1 MTTNDDK
8 NEKFCIFAA
17 LKIINVIYP
26 SDFENKIGFK
36 AIRERLNEL
45 CISEM
50 GKEFVGKMSFCTDV
64 DEIRTYLR
72 LIQDFQTLMQD
83 GVPFPV
89 RDYNDLRDEF
99 KHLAIDGT
107 VISLESMFALKPTL
121 SALFYVFKFFN
132 SEASE
137 KVPYLK
143 ALAEG
148 ISIDNH
154 IFTEINR
161 LIDDKGEIPDN
172 ASAELAEIRRD
183 IRRKQS
189 SIDHR
194 MHKILVEAKNSGWT
208 DSTAEMTIRDGRPV
222 IPVRAADKRALRGFI
237 HDESATGQTVYI
249 EPAEIF
255 ETNNEIKE
263 LEYAERR
270 EINKI
275 LLAFT
280 KILRPEIPNLTMA
293 WRLLGLLD
301 FIRAKAI
308 LAHEYNCVIPELTD
322 EPMFDWIEARHPL
335 LEQKLKGQGK
345 NITPLDLR
353 LGVTCHFERN
363 ESDSVISSEVEKSH
377 TVSNDSNVRDFS
389 VPLRSSRNDVGR
401 ILVISGPNAGGK
413 SVCLKTIGLIQYMLQ
428 CGLAIPVKID
438 SKCGIFHDMFID
450 IGDEQSLENDL
461 STYSSHLINMKELLE
476 HGNAR
481 TLFLIDEFGTGTE
494 PQLGGAIAEAI
505 LLKMNEKNSFGVVTT
520 HYANLKLLADNHP
533 GIVNGAMLFDT
544 RYLQPLYVMMIGKP
558 GSSFAFEIA
567 KKIGFPNE
575 ILDSAAEISGRE
587 HLDFDQQLQQLEIE
601 KKEVRKKEYELKVAD
616 QLLDEV
622 VTKYKNH
629 LAEIEKKKKQL
640 LHEANKE
647 AQALIDGANA
657 KIERTIREIKEAQA
671 EKNRTKELREELKE
685 MKQNLVD
692 EEKNLSKQLKA
703 DEKEELANLDLKVG
717 DTVCI
722 NELEVVGE
730 LLAIT
735 DTDATIQFGDV
746 RLRTTADK
754 LRKISRSQARKAQ
767 QNLSYLHKSIM
778 SDINE
783 KAQHFNLTLDVRG
796 QRGDEAVD
804 NVAKYIDEATLL
816 SIKEVSILHGK
827 GNGILRKLIR
837 EYLSK
842 QQCVQSFN
850 DASLETGGAG
860 ITRITLK

>member
-345 NITPLDLR
+345 QITPLDLK
-353 LGVTCHFERN
+353 LG
-363 ESDSVISSEVEKSH
+363 
-377 TVSNDSNVRDFS
+377 NDN
-389 VPLRSSRNDVGR
+389 R

-461 STYSSHLINMKELLE
+461 STYSSHLINMKELLK

-505 LLKMNEKNSFGVVTT
+505 LLKMNEKKSFGVVTT
-520 HYANLKLLADNHP
+520 HYTNLKLLADNHP

-616 QLLDEV
+616 KLLDEI

-703 DEKEELANLDLKVG
+703 EEKEEIANLDLKVG

-730 LLAIT
+730 LLEIS
-735 DTDATIQFGDV
+735 DTDVTIQFGGV

-767 QNLSYLHKSIM
+767 QNPSYLRKSIM
-778 SDINE
+778 NDINE
-783 KAQHFNLTLDVRG
+783 KAQKFNLTLDVRG

-842 QQCVQSFN
+842 QSCVKNFS

-860 ITRITLK
+860 ITRVTLN

>member
-1 MTTNDDK
+1 M
-8 NEKFCIFAA
+8 
-17 LKIINVIYP
+17 IYP

-36 AIRERLNEL
+36 TIRTRLNDL

-50 GKEFVGKMSFCTDV
+50 GKEFVGKMSFSTDV
-64 DEIRTYLR
+64 DEIHTHLR
-72 LIQDFQTLMQD
+72 LIQDFETLMQD

-89 RDYNDLRDEF
+89 RDYNDLRKEF
-99 KHLAIDGT
+99 HHLAIDGT

-121 SALFYVFKFFN
+121 SALSFIFKFFR
-132 SEASE
+132 SESSE

-148 ISIDNH
+148 IAIDNH
-154 IFTEINR
+154 IFIEINR

-222 IPVRAADKRALRGFI
+222 IPVRAADKRELRGFI

-280 KILRPEIPNLTMA
+280 KILRPEIPNLLMA

-301 FIRAKAI
+301 FIRAKA
-308 LAHEYNCVIPELTD
+308 LLSHEYNCVIPELVD

-345 NITPLDLR
+345 QITPLDLR
-353 LGVTCHFERN
+353 LGVSRHFERN
-363 ESDSVISSEVEKSH
+363 EVEPR
-377 TVSNDSNVRDFS
+377 N
-389 VPLRSSRNDVGR
+389 LINDVGR

-476 HGNAR
+476 HGNER

-505 LLKMNEKNSFGVVTT
+505 LLKMNEKKSFGVVTT
-520 HYANLKLLADNHP
+520 HYANLKLLADNHS

-567 KKIGFPNE
+567 KKIGFPQE
-575 ILDSAAEISGRE
+575 ILESAAEISGRE

-616 QLLDEV
+616 KLLDEV
-622 VTKYKNH
+622 VTKYKTQ
-629 LAEIEKKKKQL
+629 LADIEKNRKTL
-640 LHEANKE
+640 LKEASKE
-647 AQALIDGANA
+647 AQEIIDRANA
-657 KIERTIREIKEAQA
+657 KIEKTIREIKEAQA

-685 MKQNLVD
+685 MKQSLAN

-703 DEKEELANLDLKVG
+703 EEKEEIANADLKVG

-722 NELEVVGE
+722 NELEVIGE
-730 LLAIT
+730 LLAIS
-735 DTDATIQFGDV
+735 DTDVTIQFGDV

-754 LRKISRSQARKAQ
+754 LRKISLSQARKAQ
-767 QNLSYLHKSIM
+767 QNPSYLRKSIM
-778 SDINE
+778 NDINE

-796 QRGDEAVD
+796 QRGEEAVD

-842 QQCVQSFN
+842 QQCVQNFS

-860 ITRITLK
+860 ITRVTLK

>member
-1 MTTNDDK
+1 M
-8 NEKFCIFAA
+8 
-17 LKIINVIYP
+17 IYP

-50 GKEFVGKMSFCTDV
+50 GKEFVGKMCFSTDV
-64 DEIRTYLR
+64 DEIHTYLR

-121 SALFYVFKFFN
+121 SALFYVFKFFK
-132 SEASE
+132 SEASD
-137 KVPYLK
+137 KVQYLK

-222 IPVRAADKRALRGFI
+222 IPVRAAEKRELRGFI

-308 LAHEYNCVIPELTD
+308 LSHEYNCVIPELTD

-335 LEQKLKGQGK
+335 LEQKIKGQGK
-345 NITPLDLR
+345 QITPLDLR
-353 LGVTCHFERN
+353 LGD
-363 ESDSVISSEVEKSH
+363 DS
-377 TVSNDSNVRDFS
+377 
-389 VPLRSSRNDVGR
+389 R

-476 HGNAR
+476 HGNER

-505 LLKMNEKNSFGVVTT
+505 LLKMNEKKSFGVVTT

-685 MKQNLVD
+685 MKQNIVE

-703 DEKEELANLDLKVG
+703 EEKEELANLDLKVG

-730 LLAIT
+730 LLEIS
-735 DTDATIQFGDV
+735 DTDVTIQFGGV

-754 LRKISRSQARKAQ
+754 LRKLSRSQARKAQ
-767 QNLSYLHKSIM
+767 QNSSYLRKSIM
-778 SDINE
+778 NDINE

-796 QRGDEAVD
+796 QRGEEAVD

-842 QQCVQSFN
+842 QQCVQAFN

>member
-1 MTTNDDK
+1 M
-8 NEKFCIFAA
+8 
-17 LKIINVIYP
+17 IYP
-26 SDFENKIGFK
+26 SDFENKIGFNYV
-36 AIRERLNEL
+36 RERLNEL

-50 GKEFVGKMSFCTDV
+50 GKECVGKMCFCTDV
-64 DEIRTYLR
+64 DEIHTYLR
-72 LIQDFQTLMQD
+72 LIQDFQTLIQD

-89 RDYNDLRDEF
+89 RDYNDLREEF
-99 KHLAIDGT
+99 KHLAIVGT

-121 SALFYVFKFFN
+121 SALSYIFKFFK

-143 ALAEG
+143 ALAED

-222 IPVRAADKRALRGFI
+222 IPVRAADKRELRGFI

-280 KILRPEIPNLTMA
+280 KILRPEIPNLIMA

-301 FIRAKAI
+301 FIRAKA
-308 LAHEYNCVIPELTD
+308 LLSHEYNCVIPEVID

-345 NITPLDLR
+345 RITPLDLR
-353 LGVTCHFERN
+353 LGDN
-363 ESDSVISSEVEKSH
+363 
-377 TVSNDSNVRDFS
+377 N
-389 VPLRSSRNDVGR
+389 R

-413 SVCLKTIGLIQYMLQ
+413 SVCLKTIGLIQYMMQ
-428 CGLAIPVKID
+428 CGLAIPVKVD

-476 HGNAR
+476 HGNER
-481 TLFLIDEFGTGTE
+481 SLFLIDEFGTGTE

-505 LLKMNEKNSFGVVTT
+505 LLKMNEKKSFGVVTT

-616 QLLDEV
+616 KLLDEV
-622 VTKYKNH
+622 VTKYKTQ
-629 LAEIEKKKKQL
+629 LADIEKNRKTL
-640 LHEANKE
+640 LKEASKE
-647 AQALIDGANA
+647 AQEIIDRANA
-657 KIERTIREIKEAQA
+657 KIEKTIREIKEAQA
-671 EKNRTKELREELKE
+671 EKVRTKELREELKE
-685 MKQNLVD
+685 MKTNLAN

-703 DEKEELANLDLKVG
+703 EEKEEIANADLKVG
-717 DTVCI
+717 DMVCI

-735 DTDATIQFGDV
+735 DTDVTIQFGDV

-767 QNLSYLHKSIM
+767 QNPSYLRKSIM
-778 SDINE
+778 NDINE

-804 NVAKYIDEATLL
+804 NVAKYIDEANLL

-842 QQCVQSFN
+842 QSCVQNFS

-860 ITRITLK
+860 ITRVTLK

>member
-1 MTTNDDK
+1 M
-8 NEKFCIFAA
+8 
-17 LKIINVIYP
+17 IYP

-36 AIRERLNEL
+36 VIRERLNSL

-50 GKEFVGKMSFCTDV
+50 GKEFVDKTAFITDV
-64 DEIRTYLR
+64 DEIRTHLR
-72 LIQDFQTLMQD
+72 LIQDFLTLLQD

-99 KHLAIDGT
+99 HHLAIDGT

-121 SALFYVFKFFN
+121 SALSYIFKFFK

-143 ALAEG
+143 ALSEG
-148 ISIDNH
+148 ITIDNH

-172 ASAELAEIRRD
+172 ATAELAEIRRD

-222 IPVRAADKRALRGFI
+222 IPMRAADKRALRGFI

-255 ETNNEIKE
+255 DTNNEIKE

-280 KILRPEIPNLTMA
+280 KILRPEIPNLTKA
-293 WRLLGLLD
+293 WHLLGLLD
-301 FIRAKAI
+301 FIRAKA
-308 LAHEYNCVIPELTD
+308 LMSHEYNCVIPEVID

-335 LEQKLKGQGK
+335 LEEKLKGQGK
-345 NITPLDLR
+345 RITPLDLK
-353 LGVTCHFERN
+353 LGVSCHFDWSGAERRN
-363 ESDSVISSEVEKSH
+363 LRHLNCQKH
-377 TVSNDSNVRDFS
+377 FAGDFS
-389 VPLRSSRNDVGR
+389 TPPRFARNDEGR

-413 SVCLKTIGLIQYMLQ
+413 SVCLKTIGLLQYMLQ

-438 SKCGIFHDMFID
+438 SKCGVFHDMFID

-461 STYSSHLINMKELLE
+461 STYSSHLLNMKELLR
-476 HGNAR
+476 HGNER

-505 LLKMNEKNSFGVVTT
+505 LLKMNEKKAFGVVTT
-520 HYANLKLLADNHP
+520 HYANLKLLADSNP

-544 RYLQPLYVMMIGKP
+544 RYLQPLYVMMMGKP

-567 KKIGFPNE
+567 KKIGFPEE
-575 ILDSAAEISGRE
+575 ILDIAADISGRE
-587 HLDFDQQLQQLEIE
+587 HLDFDKQLQQLEIE

-622 VTKYKNH
+622 VTKYKNQ
-629 LAEIEKKKKQL
+629 LADIEKRKNQMLKD
-640 LHEANKE
+640 ANNE
-647 AQALIDGANA
+647 AQALIDKANA
-657 KIERTIREIKEAQA
+657 KIENTIREIKEAQA
-671 EKNRTKELREELKE
+671 EKNRTKELREELKD
-685 MKQNLVD
+685 MKQDLVNEATQISKKLKM
-692 EEKNLSKQLKA
+692 EEK
-703 DEKEELANLDLKVG
+703 DETAKSELKVG

-730 LLAIT
+730 LLEIS
-735 DTDATIQFGDV
+735 DTDVTIQFGDV

-754 LRKISRSQARKAQ
+754 LRKISKAQARKAQ
-767 QNLSYLHKSIM
+767 QNPSYLRKSIM
-778 SDINE
+778 NDINE

-796 QRGDEAVD
+796 QRGEEAVD
-804 NVAKYIDEATLL
+804 KVAKYIDEANLL

-860 ITRITLK
+860 ITRVTLR

>member
-1 MTTNDDK
+1 M
-8 NEKFCIFAA
+8 
-17 LKIINVIYP
+17 IYP
-26 SDFENKIGFK
+26 SDFENKIGFNYV
-36 AIRERLNEL
+36 RERLNEL

-50 GKEFVGKMSFCTDV
+50 GKEFIGKMSFCTDV
-64 DEIRTYLR
+64 DEIHTYLR
-72 LIQDFQTLMQD
+72 LIQDFETLMQD

-89 RDYNDLRDEF
+89 RDYNDLREEF
-99 KHLAIDGT
+99 HHLAIDGT

-121 SALFYVFKFFN
+121 SALSYIFKFFK

-172 ASAELAEIRRD
+172 ASAELAEIRRN

-194 MHKILVEAKNSGWT
+194 MHKILIEAKNSGWT

-222 IPVRAADKRALRGFI
+222 IPVRAADKRELRGFI

-280 KILRPEIPNLTMA
+280 KILRPEIPNLIMA

-301 FIRAKAI
+301 FIRAKT
-308 LAHEYNCVIPELTD
+308 LLSHEYNCVIPEVID

-345 NITPLDLR
+345 RITPLDLK
-353 LGVTCHFERN
+353 LGVDGGRTQSVPTNRY
-363 ESDSVISSEVEKSH
+363 DSEEQNPVNLVNPVEK
-377 TVSNDSNVRDFS
+377 N
-389 VPLRSSRNDVGR
+389 R

-428 CGLAIPVKID
+428 CGLAIPVKVD

-476 HGNAR
+476 HGNER

-505 LLKMNEKNSFGVVTT
+505 LLKMNDKKSFGVVTT

-575 ILDSAAEISGRE
+575 ILNSAAEISGRE

-616 QLLDEV
+616 KLLDEV
-622 VTKYKNH
+622 VTKYKTQ
-629 LAEIEKKKKQL
+629 LADIEKNRKTL
-640 LHEANKE
+640 LREASKE
-647 AQALIDGANA
+647 AQEIIDRANA
-657 KIERTIREIKEAQA
+657 KIEKTIREIKEAQA
-671 EKNRTKELREELKE
+671 EKVRTKELREELKE
-685 MKQNLVD
+685 MKTSLAN
-692 EEKNLSKQLKA
+692 EEKSLSKQLKA
-703 DEKEELANLDLKVG
+703 EEKEEIANADLKVG
-717 DTVCI
+717 DMVCI

-730 LLAIT
+730 LLAISET
-735 DTDATIQFGDV
+735 DVTIQFGDV

-767 QNLSYLHKSIM
+767 QNPSYLRKSIM
-778 SDINE
+778 NDINE

-796 QRGDEAVD
+796 QRGEEAVD
-804 NVAKYIDEATLL
+804 NVAKYIDEANLL

-842 QQCVQSFN
+842 QSCIQNFS

>member
-1 MTTNDDK
+1 MWFATRNVMRCRTILNEVFTLRPKGASHLKFLYFCK
-8 NEKFCIFAA
+8 NFSM
-17 LKIINVIYP
+17 IYP

-36 AIRERLNEL
+36 TIRERLNEL

-50 GKEFVGKMSFCTDV
+50 GKEFVGKMCFCTDV
-64 DEIRTYLR
+64 DEIHTYLR
-72 LIQDFQTLMQD
+72 LIEDFQTLMQD

-89 RDYNDLRDEF
+89 RDYNDLREEF
-99 KHLAIDGT
+99 KHLSIDGT
-107 VISLESMFALKPTL
+107 VISLDSMFALKPTL
-121 SALFYVFKFFN
+121 SALFYVFKFFK
-132 SEASE
+132 SESSE

-222 IPVRAADKRALRGFI
+222 IPVRAADKRELRGFI

-301 FIRAKAI
+301 FIRAKA
-308 LAHEYNCVIPELTD
+308 LLSHEFNCVIPELTD

-345 NITPLDLR
+345 QITPLDLR
-353 LGVTCHFERN
+353 LGD
-363 ESDSVISSEVEKSH
+363 DS
-377 TVSNDSNVRDFS
+377 
-389 VPLRSSRNDVGR
+389 R

-476 HGNAR
+476 HGNER

-505 LLKMNEKNSFGVVTT
+505 LLKMNEKMSFGVVTT

-616 QLLDEV
+616 KLLDEV

-685 MKQNLVD
+685 MKQNLVN
-692 EEKNLSKQLKA
+692 EEKNLSKQLKT
-703 DEKEELANLDLKVG
+703 DEKEVISEELKVG
-717 DTVCI
+717 DMVCI

-735 DTDATIQFGDV
+735 DTDVTIQFGDV
-746 RLRTTADK
+746 RLRTTTDK

-767 QNLSYLHKSIM
+767 QNPSYLRKSIM
-778 SDINE
+778 NDINE
-783 KAQHFNLTLDVRG
+783 KAQKFNLTLDVRG

-842 QQCVQSFN
+842 QSCIQNFS

-860 ITRITLK
+860 ITRVTLK

>member
-1 MTTNDDK
+1 M
-8 NEKFCIFAA
+8 
-17 LKIINVIYP
+17 IYP

-50 GKEFVGKMSFCTDV
+50 GKEFVGKMCFCTDV
-64 DEIRTYLR
+64 DEIHTHLR
-72 LIQDFQTLMQD
+72 LIQDFETLMQD

-121 SALFYVFKFFN
+121 SALSYIFKFFK
-132 SEASE
+132 SESSE

-222 IPVRAADKRALRGFI
+222 IPVRAADKRELRGFI

-301 FIRAKAI
+301 FIRAKAM

-345 NITPLDLR
+345 RITPLDLK
-353 LGVTCHFERN
+353 LGDN
-363 ESDSVISSEVEKSH
+363 
-377 TVSNDSNVRDFS
+377 N
-389 VPLRSSRNDVGR
+389 R

-428 CGLAIPVKID
+428 CGLAIPVKVD

-476 HGNAR
+476 HGNER

-505 LLKMNEKNSFGVVTT
+505 LLKMNEKKSFGVVTT

-616 QLLDEV
+616 KLLDEV
-622 VTKYKNH
+622 VTKYKSQ
-629 LAEIEKKKKQL
+629 LADIEKNRKTL
-640 LHEANKE
+640 LREASKE
-647 AQALIDGANA
+647 AQEIIDRANA
-657 KIERTIREIKEAQA
+657 KIEKTIREIKEAQA
-671 EKNRTKELREELKE
+671 EKVRTKELREELKE
-685 MKQNLVD
+685 MKTNLAN

-703 DEKEELANLDLKVG
+703 EEKEEIANADLKVG
-717 DTVCI
+717 DMVGI

-735 DTDATIQFGDV
+735 ETDVTIQFGDV

-767 QNLSYLHKSIM
+767 QNPSYLRKSIM
-778 SDINE
+778 NDINE

-796 QRGDEAVD
+796 QRGEEAVD
-804 NVAKYIDEATLL
+804 NVAKYIDEANLL

-842 QQCVQSFN
+842 QQCVLSFN

-860 ITRITLK
+860 ITRVTLK

>member
-1 MTTNDDK
+1 MW
-8 NEKFCIFAA
+8 FAA
-17 LKIINVIYP
+17 RNVMRCRTILNEVFTLRPKGASHLKFLYFCKNFSMIYP

-36 AIRERLNEL
+36 TIRERLNEL

-50 GKEFVGKMSFCTDV
+50 GKEFVGKMCFCTDV
-64 DEIRTYLR
+64 DEIHTYLR
-72 LIQDFQTLMQD
+72 LIEDFQTLMQD

-89 RDYNDLRDEF
+89 RDYNDLREEF
-99 KHLAIDGT
+99 KHLSIDGT
-107 VISLESMFALKPTL
+107 VISLDSMFALKPTL
-121 SALFYVFKFFN
+121 SALFYVFKFFK

-222 IPVRAADKRALRGFI
+222 IPVRAADKRELRGFI

-301 FIRAKAI
+301 FTRAKA
-308 LAHEYNCVIPELTD
+308 LLSHEFNCVIPELTD

-345 NITPLDLR
+345 QITPLDLR
-353 LGVTCHFERN
+353 LGD
-363 ESDSVISSEVEKSH
+363 DS
-377 TVSNDSNVRDFS
+377 
-389 VPLRSSRNDVGR
+389 R

-476 HGNAR
+476 HGNER

-505 LLKMNEKNSFGVVTT
+505 LLKMNEKMSFGVVTT

-616 QLLDEV
+616 KLLDEV

-685 MKQNLVD
+685 MKQNLVN
-692 EEKNLSKQLKA
+692 EEKNLSKQLKT
-703 DEKEELANLDLKVG
+703 DEKEVISEELKVG
-717 DTVCI
+717 DMVCI

-735 DTDATIQFGDV
+735 DTDVTIQFGDV
-746 RLRTTADK
+746 RLRTTTDK

-767 QNLSYLHKSIM
+767 QNPSYLRKSIM
-778 SDINE
+778 NDINE
-783 KAQHFNLTLDVRG
+783 KAQKFNLTLDVRG

-842 QQCVQSFN
+842 QSCVQNFS

-860 ITRITLK
+860 ITKVTLK

>member
-1 MTTNDDK
+1 M
-8 NEKFCIFAA
+8 
-17 LKIINVIYP
+17 IYP
-26 SDFENKIGFK
+26 SDFEKKIGFN
-36 AIRERLNEL
+36 IVRGRLNEL

-50 GKEFVGKMSFCTDV
+50 GKELVEKMSFCTDA
-64 DEIRTYLR
+64 DEIGTHLR
-72 LIQDFQTLMQD
+72 LIQDFHTLMQD

-89 RDYNDLRDEF
+89 RDYNDLREEF
-99 KHLAIDGT
+99 KHLSIDGT

-121 SALFYVFKFFN
+121 SALSYIFKFFK
-132 SEASE
+132 SESSE
-137 KVPYLK
+137 KVPFLK

-148 ISIDNH
+148 LSIDNH
-154 IFTEINR
+154 IFTEIER

-194 MHKILVEAKNSGWT
+194 MRKILTEAKSSGWT
-208 DSTAEMTIRDGRPV
+208 DSNAEMTIRDGRPV

-280 KILRPEIPNLTMA
+280 KILRPEIPNLLLS

-301 FIRAKAI
+301 FIRAKA
-308 LAHEYNCVIPELTD
+308 LLSHEYNCVIPEITD
-322 EPMFDWIEARHPL
+322 EPMFEWIEARHPL

-345 NITPLDLR
+345 HITPLDLK
-353 LGVTCHFERN
+353 LGK
-363 ESDSVISSEVEKSH
+363 D
-377 TVSNDSNVRDFS
+377 D
-389 VPLRSSRNDVGR
+389 R

-413 SVCLKTIGLIQYMLQ
+413 SVCLKTIGLLQYMLQ

-438 SKCGIFHDMFID
+438 SKCGIFHDMLID

-461 STYSSHLINMKELLE
+461 STYSSHLINMKALLE
-476 HGNAR
+476 QGNER

-505 LLKMNEKNSFGVVTT
+505 LLKMNEKRSFGVVTT
-520 HYANLKLLADNHP
+520 HYANLKLLADSHP

-587 HLDFDQQLQQLEIE
+587 HLDFDKQLQQLEIE
-601 KKEVRKKEYELKVAD
+601 KKEVRKKQYELKVAD

-622 VTKYKNH
+622 VTKYKNQ
-629 LAEIEKKKKQL
+629 LADIEKNRNKL
-640 LHEANKE
+640 LKEANKE
-647 AQALIDGANA
+647 AQAIIDGANA

-671 EKNRTKELREELKE
+671 EKVRTKELREELKE
-685 MKQNLVD
+685 MKQGLQKD
-692 EEKNLSKQLKA
+692 AEEISKKLKA
-703 DEKEELANLDLKVG
+703 EEKEEIAAAELKVG
-717 DTVCI
+717 DMVCI

-730 LLAIT
+730 LLAISET
-735 DTDATIQFGDV
+735 DVTIQFGDV

-754 LRKISRSQARKAQ
+754 LRKISRAQARKAQ
-767 QNLSYLHKSIM
+767 QNPSYLRKSIM
-778 SDINE
+778 NDINE
-783 KAQHFNLTLDVRG
+783 KAEKFNLTLDVRG
-796 QRGDEAVD
+796 QRGEEAVD
-804 NVAKYIDEATLL
+804 NVAKYIDEANLL

-842 QQCVQSFN
+842 QSCIQSFN

-860 ITRITLK
+860 ITRVTLK

>member
-1 MTTNDDK
+1 M
-8 NEKFCIFAA
+8 
-17 LKIINVIYP
+17 IY
-26 SDFENKIGFK
+26 SAEFENKIGFK
-36 AIRERLNEL
+36 AVRERLNTL

-50 GKEFVGKMSFCTDV
+50 GKEFVGKMSFSTDV

-72 LIQDFQTLMQD
+72 LIQDFETLLQD

-89 RDYNDLRDEF
+89 RDYNDLRDDF
-99 KHLAIDGT
+99 HHLAIDGT
-107 VISLESMFALKPTL
+107 VISLESLFALKPTL
-121 SALFYVFKFFN
+121 SALSYIFKFFN
-132 SEASE
+132 SESSD

-280 KILRPEIPNLTMA
+280 KILRPEIPNLIMA

-301 FIRAKAI
+301 FIRAKA
-308 LAHEYNCVIPELTD
+308 LLSHEYGCVIPEVID

-335 LEQKLKGQGK
+335 LEEKLKGQGK
-345 NITPLDLR
+345 HITPLDLK
-353 LGVTCHFERN
+353 LG
-363 ESDSVISSEVEKSH
+363 
-377 TVSNDSNVRDFS
+377 NDN
-389 VPLRSSRNDVGR
+389 R

-413 SVCLKTIGLIQYMLQ
+413 SVCLKTIGLLQYMLQ
-428 CGLAIPVKID
+428 CGLAIPVKVD

-461 STYSSHLINMKELLE
+461 STYSSHLINMKALIENGNE
-476 HGNAR
+476 HS
-481 TLFLIDEFGTGTE
+481 LFLIDEFGTGTE

-505 LLKMNEKNSFGVVTT
+505 LLKMNEKKAFGVVTT

-567 KKIGFPNE
+567 KKIGFPQE
-575 ILDSAAEISGRE
+575 ILDSAAVISGRE

-616 QLLDEV
+616 KLLDEV
-622 VTKYKNH
+622 VTKYKGH
-629 LAEIEKKKKQL
+629 LADIEKHKNRL
-640 LHEANKE
+640 LKEANKE
-647 AQALIDGANA
+647 AQALIDKANA
-657 KIERTIREIKEAQA
+657 KIERTIKEIKEAQA
-671 EKNRTKELREELKE
+671 EKQRTKELREELKE
-685 MKQNLVD
+685 MKNDLVKD
-692 EEKNLSKQLKA
+692 AEVISKKLKA
-703 DEKEELANLDLKVG
+703 EEKEEVVAQELRVG

-722 NELEVVGE
+722 NELEIIGE
-730 LLAIT
+730 LLAIS
-735 DTDATIQFGDV
+735 DTDATVQFGDV

-754 LRKISRSQARKAQ
+754 LRKLSKTQAKKAA
-767 QNLSYLHKSIM
+767 NNPSYLRKSIM
-778 SDINE
+778 NDINE

-842 QQCVQSFN
+842 QSCVQSFN

-860 ITRITLK
+860 ITRVTLR

>member
-1 MTTNDDK
+1 MW
-8 NEKFCIFAA
+8 FAA
-17 LKIINVIYP
+17 RNVMRCRTILNEVFTLRPKGASHLKFLYFCKNFSMIYP

-50 GKEFVGKMSFCTDV
+50 GKEFVGKMCFCTDV
-64 DEIRTYLR
+64 DEIHTYLH
-72 LIQDFQTLMQD
+72 LIEDFQTLMQD

-89 RDYNDLRDEF
+89 RDYNDLREEF
-99 KHLAIDGT
+99 KHLSIDGT
-107 VISLESMFALKPTL
+107 VISLDSMFALKPTL
-121 SALFYVFKFFN
+121 SALFYVFKFFK
-132 SEASE
+132 SESSE

-222 IPVRAADKRALRGFI
+222 IPVRAADKRELRGFI

-301 FIRAKAI
+301 FIRAKA
-308 LAHEYNCVIPELTD
+308 LLSHEFNCVIPELTD

-345 NITPLDLR
+345 QITPLDLR
-353 LGVTCHFERN
+353 LG
-363 ESDSVISSEVEKSH
+363 
-377 TVSNDSNVRDFS
+377 
-389 VPLRSSRNDVGR
+389 DVGR

-476 HGNAR
+476 HGNER

-505 LLKMNEKNSFGVVTT
+505 LLKMNEKKSFGVVTT

-544 RYLQPLYVMMIGKP
+544 RYLQPLYMMMIGKP

-616 QLLDEV
+616 KLLDEV

-685 MKQNLVD
+685 MKQNLVN
-692 EEKNLSKQLKA
+692 EEKNLSKQLKT
-703 DEKEELANLDLKVG
+703 DEKEVISEELKVG
-717 DTVCI
+717 DMVCI

-735 DTDATIQFGDV
+735 DTDVTIQFGDV
-746 RLRTTADK
+746 RLRTTTDK

-767 QNLSYLHKSIM
+767 QNPSYLRKSIM
-778 SDINE
+778 NDINE
-783 KAQHFNLTLDVRG
+783 KAQKFNLTLDVRG

-842 QQCVQSFN
+842 QSCIQNFS

-860 ITRITLK
+860 ITRVTLK

>member
-1 MTTNDDK
+1 MR
-8 NEKFCIFAA
+8 FAA
-17 LKIINVIYP
+17 RNVMRCRTILNEVFTLRSKGASHLKFLYFCKNFSMIYP

-50 GKEFVGKMSFCTDV
+50 GKEFVDKMCFSTDV
-64 DEIRTYLR
+64 DEIHTYLR
-72 LIQDFQTLMQD
+72 LIEDFQTLMQD

-89 RDYNDLRDEF
+89 RDYNDLREEF
-99 KHLAIDGT
+99 KHLSIDGT
-107 VISLESMFALKPTL
+107 VISLDSMFALKPTL
-121 SALFYVFKFFN
+121 SALFYVFKFFK
-132 SEASE
+132 SESSE

-222 IPVRAADKRALRGFI
+222 IPVRAADKRELRGFI

-301 FIRAKAI
+301 FIRAKA
-308 LAHEYNCVIPELTD
+308 LLSHEFNCVIPELTD

-345 NITPLDLR
+345 QITPLDLR
-353 LGVTCHFERN
+353 LG
-363 ESDSVISSEVEKSH
+363 
-377 TVSNDSNVRDFS
+377 
-389 VPLRSSRNDVGR
+389 DVGR

-476 HGNAR
+476 HGNER

-505 LLKMNEKNSFGVVTT
+505 LLKMNEKKSFGVVTT

-544 RYLQPLYVMMIGKP
+544 RYLQPLYMMMIGKP

-616 QLLDEV
+616 KLLDEV

-685 MKQNLVD
+685 MKQNLVN
-692 EEKNLSKQLKA
+692 EEKNLSKQLKT
-703 DEKEELANLDLKVG
+703 DEKEVISEELKVG
-717 DTVCI
+717 DMVCI

-735 DTDATIQFGDV
+735 DTDVTIQFGDV
-746 RLRTTADK
+746 RLRTTTDK

-767 QNLSYLHKSIM
+767 QNPSYLRKSIM
-778 SDINE
+778 NDINE
-783 KAQHFNLTLDVRG
+783 KAQKFNLTLDVRG

-837 EYLSK
+837 EYLNK
-842 QQCVQSFN
+842 QSCVQSFN

>member
-1 MTTNDDK
+1 M
-8 NEKFCIFAA
+8 
-17 LKIINVIYP
+17 IYP
-26 SDFENKIGFK
+26 SDFENKIGFNYV
-36 AIRERLNEL
+36 RERLNEL

-64 DEIRTYLR
+64 DEIHTYLH
-72 LIQDFQTLMQD
+72 LIQDFETLIQD

-89 RDYNDLRDEF
+89 RDYNDLREEF
-99 KHLAIDGT
+99 HHLAIDGT

-121 SALFYVFKFFN
+121 SALSYIFKFFK

-137 KVPYLK
+137 KVQYLK

-222 IPVRAADKRALRGFI
+222 IPVRAADKRELRGFI

-280 KILRPEIPNLTMA
+280 KILRPEIPNLIMA

-301 FIRAKAI
+301 FIRAKA
-308 LAHEYNCVIPELTD
+308 LLSHEYNCVIPEVID

-345 NITPLDLR
+345 RITPLDLR
-353 LGVTCHFERN
+353 LGDN
-363 ESDSVISSEVEKSH
+363 
-377 TVSNDSNVRDFS
+377 N
-389 VPLRSSRNDVGR
+389 R

-413 SVCLKTIGLIQYMLQ
+413 SVCLKTIGLIQYMMQ
-428 CGLAIPVKID
+428 CGLAIPVKVD

-476 HGNAR
+476 HGNER
-481 TLFLIDEFGTGTE
+481 SLFLIDEFGTGTE

-505 LLKMNEKNSFGVVTT
+505 LLKMNEKKSFGVVTT

-616 QLLDEV
+616 KLLDEV
-622 VTKYKNH
+622 VTKYKTQ
-629 LAEIEKKKKQL
+629 LADIEKNRKTL
-640 LHEANKE
+640 LREASKE
-647 AQALIDGANA
+647 AQEIIDRANA
-657 KIERTIREIKEAQA
+657 KIEKTIREIKEAQA
-671 EKNRTKELREELKE
+671 EKVRTKELREELKE
-685 MKQNLVD
+685 MKQNLAN

-703 DEKEELANLDLKVG
+703 EEKEEIANADLKVG
-717 DTVCI
+717 DMVCI

-735 DTDATIQFGDV
+735 DTDVTIQFGDV
-746 RLRTTADK
+746 RLRTTVDK

-767 QNLSYLHKSIM
+767 QNPSYLRKSIM
-778 SDINE
+778 NDINE
-783 KAQHFNLTLDVRG
+783 KAQHFNLTLDIRG

-804 NVAKYIDEATLL
+804 NVAKYIDEANLL

-842 QQCVQSFN
+842 QSCVQSFN

-860 ITRITLK
+860 ITRVTLK

>member
-1 MTTNDDK
+1 
-8 NEKFCIFAA
+8 
-17 LKIINVIYP
+17 
-26 SDFENKIGFK
+26 
-36 AIRERLNEL
+36 L

-50 GKEFVGKMSFCTDV
+50 GKELVEKMSFCTDA
-64 DEIRTYLR
+64 DEIGTHLR
-72 LIQDFQTLMQD
+72 LIQDFHTLMQD

-89 RDYNDLRDEF
+89 RDYNDLREEF
-99 KHLAIDGT
+99 KHLSIDGT

-121 SALFYVFKFFN
+121 SALSYIFKFFK
-132 SEASE
+132 SESSE
-137 KVPYLK
+137 KVPFLK

-154 IFTEINR
+154 IFTEIER

-194 MHKILVEAKNSGWT
+194 MRKILTEAKSSGWT
-208 DSTAEMTIRDGRPV
+208 DSNAEMTIRDGRPV

-280 KILRPEIPNLTMA
+280 KILRPEIPNLLLS

-301 FIRAKAI
+301 FIRAKA
-308 LAHEYNCVIPELTD
+308 LLSHEYNCVIPEITD
-322 EPMFDWIEARHPL
+322 EPMFEWIEARHPL

-345 NITPLDLR
+345 HITPLDLK
-353 LGVTCHFERN
+353 LGK
-363 ESDSVISSEVEKSH
+363 D
-377 TVSNDSNVRDFS
+377 D
-389 VPLRSSRNDVGR
+389 R

-413 SVCLKTIGLIQYMLQ
+413 SVCLKTIGLLQYMLQ

-438 SKCGIFHDMFID
+438 SKCGIFHDMLID

-461 STYSSHLINMKELLE
+461 STYSSHLINMKALLE
-476 HGNAR
+476 QGNER

-505 LLKMNEKNSFGVVTT
+505 LLKMNEKRSFGVVTT
-520 HYANLKLLADNHP
+520 HYANLKLLADSHP

-587 HLDFDQQLQQLEIE
+587 HLDFDKQLQQLEIE
-601 KKEVRKKEYELKVAD
+601 KKEVRKKQYELKVAD

-622 VTKYKNH
+622 VTKYKNQ
-629 LAEIEKKKKQL
+629 LADIEKNRNKL
-640 LHEANKE
+640 LKEANKE
-647 AQALIDGANA
+647 AQAIIDGANA

-671 EKNRTKELREELKE
+671 EKVRTKELREELKE
-685 MKQNLVD
+685 MKQGLQKD
-692 EEKNLSKQLKA
+692 AEEISKKLKA
-703 DEKEELANLDLKVG
+703 EEKEEIAAAELKVG
-717 DTVCI
+717 DMVCI

-730 LLAIT
+730 LLAISET
-735 DTDATIQFGDV
+735 DVTIQFGDV

-754 LRKISRSQARKAQ
+754 LRKISRAQARKAQ
-767 QNLSYLHKSIM
+767 QNPSYLRKSIM
-778 SDINE
+778 NDINE
-783 KAQHFNLTLDVRG
+783 KAEKFNLTLDVRG

-804 NVAKYIDEATLL
+804 NVAKYIDEANLL

-842 QQCVQSFN
+842 QSCIQSFN

-860 ITRITLK
+860 ITRVTLK

>member
-1 MTTNDDK
+1 M
-8 NEKFCIFAA
+8 
-17 LKIINVIYP
+17 IYP
-26 SDFENKIGFK
+26 SDFEKKIGFN
-36 AIRERLNEL
+36 IVRGRLNEL

-50 GKEFVGKMSFCTDV
+50 GKELVEKMSFCTDA
-64 DEIRTYLR
+64 DEIGTHLR
-72 LIQDFQTLMQD
+72 LIQDFHTLMQD

-89 RDYNDLRDEF
+89 RDYNDLREEF
-99 KHLAIDGT
+99 KHLSIDGT

-121 SALFYVFKFFN
+121 SALSYIFKFFK
-132 SEASE
+132 SESSE
-137 KVPYLK
+137 KVPFLK

-154 IFTEINR
+154 IFTEIER

-194 MHKILVEAKNSGWT
+194 MRKILTEAKSSGWT
-208 DSTAEMTIRDGRPV
+208 DSNAEMTIRDGRPV

-280 KILRPEIPNLTMA
+280 KILRPEIPNLLLS

-301 FIRAKAI
+301 FIRAKA
-308 LAHEYNCVIPELTD
+308 LLSHEYNCVIPEITD
-322 EPMFDWIEARHPL
+322 EPMFEWIEARHPL

-345 NITPLDLR
+345 HITPLDLK
-353 LGVTCHFERN
+353 LGK
-363 ESDSVISSEVEKSH
+363 D
-377 TVSNDSNVRDFS
+377 D
-389 VPLRSSRNDVGR
+389 R

-413 SVCLKTIGLIQYMLQ
+413 SVCLKTIGLLQYMLQ

-438 SKCGIFHDMFID
+438 SKCGIFHDMLID

-461 STYSSHLINMKELLE
+461 STYSSHLINMKALLE
-476 HGNAR
+476 QGNER

-505 LLKMNEKNSFGVVTT
+505 LLKMNEKRSFGVVTT
-520 HYANLKLLADNHP
+520 HYANLKLLADSHP

-587 HLDFDQQLQQLEIE
+587 HLDFDKQLQQLEIE
-601 KKEVRKKEYELKVAD
+601 KKEVRKKQYELKVAD

-622 VTKYKNH
+622 VTKYKNQ
-629 LAEIEKKKKQL
+629 LADIEKNRNKL
-640 LHEANKE
+640 LKEANKE
-647 AQALIDGANA
+647 AQAIIDGANA

-671 EKNRTKELREELKE
+671 EKVRTKELREELKE
-685 MKQNLVD
+685 MKQGLQKD
-692 EEKNLSKQLKA
+692 AEEISKKLKA
-703 DEKEELANLDLKVG
+703 EEKEEIAAAELKVG
-717 DTVCI
+717 DMVCI

-730 LLAIT
+730 LLAISET
-735 DTDATIQFGDV
+735 DVTIQFGDV

-754 LRKISRSQARKAQ
+754 LRKISRAQARKAQ
-767 QNLSYLHKSIM
+767 QNPSYLRKSIM
-778 SDINE
+778 NDINE
-783 KAQHFNLTLDVRG
+783 KAEKFNLTLDVRG

-804 NVAKYIDEATLL
+804 SVAKYIDEANLL

-842 QQCVQSFN
+842 QSCIQSFN

-860 ITRITLK
+860 ITRVTLK

>member
-1 MTTNDDK
+1 M
-8 NEKFCIFAA
+8 
-17 LKIINVIYP
+17 IYP

-36 AIRERLNEL
+36 TIRERLHEL

-50 GKEFVGKMSFCTDV
+50 GKEFVGKMCFSTDV
-64 DEIRTYLR
+64 DEIHTYLR
-72 LIQDFQTLMQD
+72 LIRDFQTLMQD

-121 SALFYVFKFFN
+121 SALFYVFKFFK
-132 SEASE
+132 SESSD
-137 KVPYLK
+137 KVQYLK

-308 LAHEYNCVIPELTD
+308 LSHEYNCVIPELTD

-345 NITPLDLR
+345 NITPLDLK
-353 LGVTCHFERN
+353 LGAANDN
-363 ESDSVISSEVEKSH
+363 EVPRSAR
-377 TVSNDSNVRDFS
+377 NDS
-389 VPLRSSRNDVGR
+389 R

-476 HGNAR
+476 HGNER

-505 LLKMNEKNSFGVVTT
+505 LLKMNEKKSFGVVTT

-567 KKIGFPNE
+567 KKIGFPQE
-575 ILDSAAEISGRE
+575 ILDNAAEISGRE

-616 QLLDEV
+616 KLLDEV
-622 VTKYKNH
+622 VTKYKGH
-629 LAEIEKKKKQL
+629 LADIEKHKNRL
-640 LHEANKE
+640 LKEANKE
-647 AQALIDGANA
+647 AQALIDKANA
-657 KIERTIREIKEAQA
+657 KIERTIKEIKEAQA
-671 EKNRTKELREELKE
+671 EKQRTKELREELKE
-685 MKQNLVD
+685 MKNDLVKD
-692 EEKNLSKQLKA
+692 AEVISKKLKA
-703 DEKEELANLDLKVG
+703 EEKEEVVAQELRVG

-722 NELEVVGE
+722 NELEIIGE
-730 LLAIT
+730 LLAIS
-735 DTDATIQFGDV
+735 DTDATVQFGDV

-754 LRKISRSQARKAQ
+754 LRKLSKTQAKKAA
-767 QNLSYLHKSIM
+767 NNPSYLRKSIM
-778 SDINE
+778 NDINE

-842 QQCVQSFN
+842 QQCVQAFN

>member
-1 MTTNDDK
+1 MTNDDK

-172 ASAELAEIRRD
+172 ASVELAEIRRD

-322 EPMFDWIEARHPL
+322 MPMFDWIEARHPL

-345 NITPLDLR
+345 QITPLDLK
-353 LGVTCHFERN
+353 LG
-363 ESDSVISSEVEKSH
+363 
-377 TVSNDSNVRDFS
+377 NDN
-389 VPLRSSRNDVGR
+389 R

-461 STYSSHLINMKELLE
+461 STYSSHLINMKELLK

-616 QLLDEV
+616 KLLDEI

-685 MKQNLVD
+685 MKQNLVN

-703 DEKEELANLDLKVG
+703 EEKEELANLDLKVG

-730 LLAIT
+730 LLEIS
-735 DTDATIQFGDV
+735 DTDVTIQFGGV

-754 LRKISRSQARKAQ
+754 LRKISRSQARKAA
-767 QNLSYLHKSIM
+767 QNPSYLRKSIM
-778 SDINE
+778 NDINE
-783 KAQHFNLTLDVRG
+783 KAQKFNLTLDVRG

-804 NVAKYIDEATLL
+804 NVAKYIDEANLL
-816 SIKEVSILHGK
+816 SVKEVSILHGK

-842 QQCVQSFN
+842 QSCVKNFS

-860 ITRITLK
+860 ITRVTLN

>member
-1 MTTNDDK
+1 
-8 NEKFCIFAA
+8 
-17 LKIINVIYP
+17 
-26 SDFENKIGFK
+26 
-36 AIRERLNEL
+36 
-45 CISEM
+45 M
-50 GKEFVGKMSFCTDV
+50 GKELVEKMSFCTDA
-64 DEIRTYLR
+64 DEIGTHLR
-72 LIQDFQTLMQD
+72 LIQDFHTLMQD

-89 RDYNDLRDEF
+89 RDYNDLREEF
-99 KHLAIDGT
+99 KHLSIDGT

-121 SALFYVFKFFN
+121 SALSYIFKFFK
-132 SEASE
+132 SESSE
-137 KVPYLK
+137 KVPFLK

-154 IFTEINR
+154 IFTEIER

-194 MHKILVEAKNSGWT
+194 MRKILTEAKSSGWT
-208 DSTAEMTIRDGRPV
+208 DSNAEMTIRDGRPV

-280 KILRPEIPNLTMA
+280 KILRPEIPNLLLS

-301 FIRAKAI
+301 FIRAKA
-308 LAHEYNCVIPELTD
+308 LLSHEYNCVIPEITD
-322 EPMFDWIEARHPL
+322 EPMFEWIEARHPL

-345 NITPLDLR
+345 HITPLDLK
-353 LGVTCHFERN
+353 LGK
-363 ESDSVISSEVEKSH
+363 D
-377 TVSNDSNVRDFS
+377 D
-389 VPLRSSRNDVGR
+389 R

-413 SVCLKTIGLIQYMLQ
+413 SVCLKTIGLLQYMLQ

-438 SKCGIFHDMFID
+438 SKCGIFHDMLID

-461 STYSSHLINMKELLE
+461 STYSSHLINMKALLE
-476 HGNAR
+476 QGNER

-505 LLKMNEKNSFGVVTT
+505 LLKMNEKRSFGVVTT
-520 HYANLKLLADNHP
+520 HYANLKLLADSHP

-622 VTKYKNH
+622 VTKYKGH
-629 LAEIEKKKKQL
+629 LADIEKHKNRL
-640 LHEANKE
+640 LKEANKE
-647 AQALIDGANA
+647 AQALIDKANA
-657 KIERTIREIKEAQA
+657 KIERTIKEIKEAQA
-671 EKNRTKELREELKE
+671 EKQRTKELREELKE
-685 MKQNLVD
+685 MKNDLVKD
-692 EEKNLSKQLKA
+692 AEVIAKKLKA
-703 DEKEELANLDLKVG
+703 EEKEEVFSQELKVG

-722 NELEVVGE
+722 NELEVIGE
-730 LLAIT
+730 LLAIS
-735 DTDATIQFGDV
+735 DTDVTVQFGDV

-767 QNLSYLHKSIM
+767 QNPSYLHKSIM

-804 NVAKYIDEATLL
+804 NVAKYIDEANLL

-842 QQCVQSFN
+842 QSCIQSFN

-860 ITRITLK
+860 ITRVTLK

>member
-1 MTTNDDK
+1 M
-8 NEKFCIFAA
+8 
-17 LKIINVIYP
+17 VYP
-26 SDFENKIGFK
+26 SDFEKKIGFS
-36 AIRERLNEL
+36 IVRQHLNEL

-50 GKEFVGKMSFCTDV
+50 GKEFVSKMTFVTNV
-64 DEIRTYLR
+64 DEIHTYLS
-72 LIQDFQTLMQD
+72 LIQDFQTLLQD

-89 RDYNDLRDEF
+89 RDYNDLREEF
-99 KHLAIDGT
+99 KHLSIDGT
-107 VISLESMFALKPTL
+107 VISLESMFELKPTL
-121 SALFYVFKFFN
+121 SALSYVFKFFK
-132 SEASE
+132 SESSE
-137 KVPYLK
+137 KVPFLK

-154 IFTEINR
+154 IFTEIDR

-194 MHKILVEAKNSGWT
+194 MRKILGDAKSSGWT
-208 DSTAEMTIRDGRPV
+208 DSNAEMTIRDGRPV

-280 KILRPEIPNLTMA
+280 KILRPEIPNLMTA

-301 FIRAKAI
+301 FIKAKAL
-308 LAHEYNCVIPELTD
+308 LAHEYDCVIPEVID

-345 NITPLDLR
+345 HITPLDIK
-353 LGVTCHFERN
+353 LGVKKIYSPQANAF
-363 ESDSVISSEVEKSH
+363 DSLRSPLPAVGPNDGTPNVISSEAKRNREISSSH
-377 TVSNDSNVRDFS
+377 EQD
-389 VPLRSSRNDVGR
+389 GR

-413 SVCLKTIGLIQYMLQ
+413 SVCLKTIGLVQYMLQ

-461 STYSSHLINMKELLE
+461 STYSSHLLNMKELLE
-476 HGNAR
+476 HGNER

-505 LLKMNEKNSFGVVTT
+505 LLKMNEKKSFGVVTT

-544 RYLQPLYVMMIGKP
+544 RYLQPLYIMMIGKP

-567 KKIGFPNE
+567 KKIGFPAE
-575 ILDSAAEISGRE
+575 ILDDAANISGRE

-616 QLLDEV
+616 KLLDEV
-622 VTKYKNH
+622 VTKYKTQ
-629 LAEIEKKKKQL
+629 LAEIEKKRNQL
-640 LHEANKE
+640 LKEANKE
-647 AQALIDGANA
+647 AQAIIDGANA

-671 EKNRTKELREELKE
+671 EKVRTKELREELKK
-685 MKQNLVD
+685 MKQNLVKEAED
-692 EEKNLSKQLKA
+692 ISKKLKSE
-703 DEKEELANLDLKVG
+703 EKEEILNEELKVG
-717 DTVCI
+717 DMVCI
-722 NELEVVGE
+722 NELEVVGK

-735 DTDATIQFGDV
+735 DTDVTIQFGDV

-754 LRKISRSQARKAQ
+754 LRKMSKTQAKKAA
-767 QNLSYLHKSIM
+767 NNPSYLRKSIM
-778 SDINE
+778 NDINE
-783 KAQHFNLTLDVRG
+783 KAEKFNLTLDVRG
-796 QRGDEAVD
+796 QRGEEAVD
-804 NVAKYIDEATLL
+804 SVAKYIDEANLL
-816 SIKEVSILHGK
+816 SIKDVSILHGK

-842 QQCVQSFN
+842 QSCVHSFN

-860 ITRITLK
+860 ITRVTFK

>member
-1 MTTNDDK
+1 M
-8 NEKFCIFAA
+8 
-17 LKIINVIYP
+17 IYP

-50 GKEFVGKMSFCTDV
+50 GKEFVGKMCFCADV
-64 DEIRTYLR
+64 DEIHTYLR
-72 LIQDFQTLMQD
+72 LIEDFQTLMQD

-89 RDYNDLRDEF
+89 RDYNDLREEF
-99 KHLAIDGT
+99 KHLSIDGT
-107 VISLESMFALKPTL
+107 VISLDSMFALKPTL
-121 SALFYVFKFFN
+121 SALFYVFKFFK
-132 SEASE
+132 SESSE
-137 KVPYLK
+137 KVPYLR

-301 FIRAKAI
+301 FIRAKA
-308 LAHEYNCVIPELTD
+308 LLSHEFNCVIPELTD

-345 NITPLDLR
+345 QITPLDLR
-353 LGVTCHFERN
+353 LGD
-363 ESDSVISSEVEKSH
+363 DS
-377 TVSNDSNVRDFS
+377 
-389 VPLRSSRNDVGR
+389 R

-476 HGNAR
+476 HGNER

-505 LLKMNEKNSFGVVTT
+505 LLKMNEKKSFGVVTT

-616 QLLDEV
+616 KLLDEV

-629 LAEIEKKKKQL
+629 LADIEKNRKTL
-640 LHEANKE
+640 LKEANKE

-671 EKNRTKELREELKE
+671 EKNRTKELREELKT
-685 MKQNLVD
+685 MKQSLVD

-703 DEKEELANLDLKVG
+703 DEKEVTNEELKVG
-717 DTVCI
+717 DMVCI

-735 DTDATIQFGDV
+735 DTDVTIQFGDV
-746 RLRTTADK
+746 RLRTTTDK

-767 QNLSYLHKSIM
+767 QNPSYLRKSIM
-778 SDINE
+778 NDINE
-783 KAQHFNLTLDVRG
+783 KAQKFNLTLDVRG

-842 QQCVQSFN
+842 QSCIQNFS

-860 ITRITLK
+860 ITRVTLK

>member
-1 MTTNDDK
+1 M
-8 NEKFCIFAA
+8 
-17 LKIINVIYP
+17 IYP

-50 GKEFVGKMSFCTDV
+50 GKEFVDKMSFCTDV

-308 LAHEYNCVIPELTD
+308 LSHEYNCVIPELTD
-322 EPMFDWIEARHPL
+322 VPMFDWIEARHPL

-345 NITPLDLR
+345 QITPLDLK
-353 LGVTCHFERN
+353 LG
-363 ESDSVISSEVEKSH
+363 
-377 TVSNDSNVRDFS
+377 NDN
-389 VPLRSSRNDVGR
+389 R

-616 QLLDEV
+616 KLLDEI

-703 DEKEELANLDLKVG
+703 EEKEELANLDLKVG

-730 LLAIT
+730 LLEIS
-735 DTDATIQFGDV
+735 DTDVTIQFGGV

-767 QNLSYLHKSIM
+767 QNPSYLRKSIM
-778 SDINE
+778 NDINE
-783 KAQHFNLTLDVRG
+783 KAQKFNLTLDVRG

-804 NVAKYIDEATLL
+804 NVAKYIDEANLL
-816 SIKEVSILHGK
+816 SVKEVSILHGK

-842 QQCVQSFN
+842 QSCVKNFS

-860 ITRITLK
+860 ITRVTLN

>member
-1 MTTNDDK
+1 M
-8 NEKFCIFAA
+8 
-17 LKIINVIYP
+17 IYP
-26 SDFENKIGFK
+26 SDFEIKIGFK
-36 AIRERLNEL
+36 AIRGHLNEL

-50 GKEFVGKMSFCTDV
+50 GKEFVGKMCFCTDD

-72 LIQDFQTLMQD
+72 LIQDFETLMQD

-89 RDYNDLRDEF
+89 RDYNDLREEF
-99 KHLAIDGT
+99 KHLSIDGT
-107 VISLESMFALKPTL
+107 VISFESMFALKPTL
-121 SALFYVFKFFN
+121 SALSYIFKFFK

-222 IPVRAADKRALRGFI
+222 IPVRAADKRELRGFI

-301 FIRAKAI
+301 FIRAKA
-308 LAHEYNCVIPELTD
+308 LLSHEYNCVIPELTD
-322 EPMFDWIEARHPL
+322 ETMFDWIEARHPL

-345 NITPLDLR
+345 RITPLDLK
-353 LGVTCHFERN
+353 LGDN
-363 ESDSVISSEVEKSH
+363 
-377 TVSNDSNVRDFS
+377 N
-389 VPLRSSRNDVGR
+389 R

-428 CGLAIPVKID
+428 CGLAIPVKVD

-476 HGNAR
+476 HGNER

-505 LLKMNEKNSFGVVTT
+505 LLKMNEKKSFGVVTT

-616 QLLDEV
+616 KLLDEV
-622 VTKYKNH
+622 VTKYKTQ
-629 LAEIEKKKKQL
+629 LADIEKNRKTL
-640 LHEANKE
+640 LREASKE
-647 AQALIDGANA
+647 AQEIIDRANA
-657 KIERTIREIKEAQA
+657 KIEKTIREIKEAQA
-671 EKNRTKELREELKE
+671 EKMRTKELREELKE
-685 MKQNLVD
+685 MKQNLAN

-703 DEKEELANLDLKVG
+703 EEKEEIANADLKVG
-717 DTVCI
+717 DMVCI

-735 DTDATIQFGDV
+735 ETDVTIQFGDV

-754 LRKISRSQARKAQ
+754 LRKISRAQARKAQ
-767 QNLSYLHKSIM
+767 QNPSYLRKSIM
-778 SDINE
+778 NDINE

-804 NVAKYIDEATLL
+804 NVAKYIDEANLL

-860 ITRITLK
+860 ITRVTLK

>member
-1 MTTNDDK
+1 M
-8 NEKFCIFAA
+8 
-17 LKIINVIYP
+17 IYP

-36 AIRERLNEL
+36 AIREQLNEL

-50 GKEFVGKMSFCTDV
+50 GKEFVDKMSFSTDV
-64 DEIRTYLR
+64 DKIRTYLR
-72 LIQDFQTLMQD
+72 LIQDFETLLQD

-107 VISLESMFALKPTL
+107 VINLDSLFALKPTL
-121 SALFYVFKFFN
+121 SALFYVFKFFK
-132 SEASE
+132 SEASD

-194 MHKILVEAKNSGWT
+194 MHNILVEAKNSGWT

-222 IPVRAADKRALRGFI
+222 IPVRASDKRALRGFI

-280 KILRPEIPNLTMA
+280 KILRPEIPNLIMA

-301 FIRAKAI
+301 FIRAKA
-308 LAHEYNCVIPELTD
+308 LLSQEYECVIPELID

-345 NITPLDLR
+345 RITPLDLKLGAAHDNEIPR
-353 LGVTCHFERN
+353 SARNDSGVTN
-363 ESDSVISSEVEKSH
+363 
-377 TVSNDSNVRDFS
+377 
-389 VPLRSSRNDVGR
+389 R

-438 SKCGIFHDMFID
+438 SKCGVFHDMFID

-476 HGNAR
+476 HGNER
-481 TLFLIDEFGTGTE
+481 SLFLIDEFGTGTE

-505 LLKMNEKNSFGVVTT
+505 LLKMNEKKSFGVVTT

-567 KKIGFPNE
+567 KKIGFPKE

-616 QLLDEV
+616 KLLDEV
-622 VTKYKNH
+622 VTKYKSQ
-629 LAEIEKKKKQL
+629 LADIEKNRKNL
-640 LHEANKE
+640 LKEASKE
-647 AQALIDGANA
+647 AQEIIDRANS
-657 KIERTIREIKEAQA
+657 KIEKTIREIRDAQA
-671 EKNRTKELREELKE
+671 EKLRTKELREELKE
-685 MKQNLVD
+685 MKNNLAN
-692 EEKNLSKQLKA
+692 EEKNLSKQLKSE
-703 DEKEELANLDLKVG
+703 EKEEIANTDLKVG
-717 DTVCI
+717 DMVCI

-735 DTDATIQFGDV
+735 ETDVTIQFGDV

-767 QNLSYLHKSIM
+767 QNPSYLRKSIM
-778 SDINE
+778 NDINE

-804 NVAKYIDEATLL
+804 NVAKYIDEANLL